1 MQRFSLIRKKVKKS
15 NKPIKFDQVLGIPYF
30 VILILLIVL
39 PILILVVYSF
49 LAENQAFELRFSLSH
64 YINFFKEP
72 LFIKSM
78 GRSLGIAFIS
88 TAFCLIIG
96 YPLAYIIAMGKAR
109 TSSLLILLITSPMW
123 INMILR
129 VQALKQVFE
138 MIMPRFYLT
147 ESALIIGMVYIFLP
161 FMVLPIYTVLAK
173 MDKSL
178 FEASADLG
186 ATKFKTIVKV
196 VIPLSITGILS
207 GITMVFLPIA
217 TTLVVPKYL
226 GPSGRNLIG
235 NIIEQAI
242 TKRQY
247 GSYGYGAAIAVV
259 LALIMVVLVNLMNR
273 ADRYQGGSKDE
284 D

>member
-1 MQRFSLIRKKVKKS
+1 MQRFNLIRKKRQDKGKT
-15 NKPIKFDQVLGIPYF
+15 IKFDQVLGIPYY
-30 VILILLIVL
+30 VILSLLIVL
-39 PILILVVYSF
+39 PILILIVYSF
-49 LAENQAFELRFSLSH
+49 LAENAAFELSFSFSH

-78 GRSLGIAFIS
+78 GRSLGIAFIATS
-88 TAFCLIIG
+88 FCLIIG

-109 TSSLLILLITSPMW
+109 TSALLIVLITSPMW

-138 MIMPRFYLT
+138 MVLPRFYLT

-161 FMVLPIYTVLAK
+161 FMILPIYTVLAK

-186 ATKFKTIVKV
+186 ATKFQTIVKV
-196 VIPLSITGILS
+196 VIPLSISGILS

-217 TTLVVPKYL
+217 TTLVIPKYL

-259 LALIMVVLVNLMNR
+259 LGGIMIILVTLMNR
-273 ADRYQGGSKDE
+273 ADRYQGGLRDE
-284 D
+284 N

>member
-1 MQRFSLIRKKVKKS
+1 MQRFNLIRKKGKTKKTS
-15 NKPIKFDQVLGIPYF
+15 IKFDQVLGIPYYI
-30 VILILLIVL
+30 ILLLLIVL
-39 PILILVVYSF
+39 PIFLLVVYSF
-49 LAENQAFELRFSLSH
+49 LAENDAFQLTFSFNH

-78 GRSLGIAFIS
+78 GRSLGIAFIA
-88 TAFCLIIG
+88 TAISLLIG
-96 YPLAYIIAMGKAR
+96 YPLAYIIAMSRPKTKA
-109 TSSLLILLITSPMW
+109 LLILLITAPMW

-138 MIMPRFYLT
+138 MVLPRFYLT
-147 ESALIIGMVYIFLP
+147 ETALIIGMVYIFLP
-161 FMVLPIYTVLAK
+161 FMVLPIFTVLSK
-173 MDKSL
+173 MDKGL

-186 ATKFKTIVKV
+186 ATKTQTIFKV
-196 VIPLSITGILS
+196 VIPLSLSGVLS

-242 TKRQY
+242 TKKQH

-259 LALIMVVLVNLMNR
+259 LALIMVVLVRLMNR
-273 ADRYQGGSKDE
+273 ADRYQGGLRDE
-284 D
+284 Y